1 MVSHQGTG
9 TSSKLKPQTGGV
21 KDHRAK
27 PLVLPCQDV
36 STFDCI
42 QDMCA
47 FLLKNLI
54 KTFIHCHFCLLPASR
69 TASSFTKIKDIRR
82 TSNTASKQDTD
93 QDESDVRSAEVP
105 EEPTTTPQ
113 PRPAAPARRIRPL
126 SQTRSFHSIFSS
138 LRGSVRNTA
147 NRGTS
152 RGRAQHRED
161 EEDVEEEEEEIPTT
175 PPPIAETT
183 TMEVILDTKAPEN
196 NVPPES
202 EDDLGYDEEPLTTKA
217 PSLKVLIPSST
228 KASARPN
235 ELPRR
240 PFKIRVHQKPGAKG
254 SSSSSSS
261 SSPSTTS
268 VSTSSKIP
276 ESPASKEDY
285 VAFTYP
291 ESKNTHDK
299 LRRTYTKPSP
309 PVVKD
314 TSQQT
319 EATSTGKG
327 SASTGRTNGSGFGS
341 RHGYSRR
348 HPGTL
353 LRRNSTRTPNDYKPA
368 VTSQSNMPRTPNRAT
383 SNTHGSATS
392 QSTLPD
398 SSTQNHKTSH
408 PYDSSTSGSPSQRET
423 HIQEKSDSYN
433 FDKSHSTSLQT
444 TQSASNHPST
454 INTSGSPQLRHTQSS
469 HTPSDQGTTI
479 REGNDDNYFK
489 NTDAKEP
496 KVEEPTSS
504 SKPQPTEQVKREEQ
518 DREESSNKKPVLAR
532 TRISPSF
539 AERFPWLASRYP
551 GRFGSGT
558 RGSSSRQDGRAPST
572 RTLSSTGA
580 STPILRG
587 TTTRISGATGAAGVP
602 KIQETSEG
610 LRTPSTPDSLK
621 NEAGVGSL
629 KPSLTNQNTAA
640 NDPRNAATSSSSTSS
655 SSATTSSKSN
665 FYPPSNGQGESQ
677 EPIHRETSNDNK
689 NDHDKDYLNERSRED
704 SGKNDKVADPT
715 SAPKNPTKMSSDP
728 HGNVEENHSMAT
740 SRTRSGS
747 TSQSVRPSAR
757 GNGRIHPSLLA
768 NRHFGG
774 SRLSTRTQL
783 GEDSRLGASASHS
796 SSSSADSLSSK
807 EKQPVVPSDRSI
819 GSGSSVTRISSS
831 RDSFRGQGGRT
842 RYPGLRGKP
851 TNGGQP
857 KQGNGN
863 GKVHCIVYVH
873 KTSCHS

>member
-1 MVSHQGTG
+1 M
-9 TSSKLKPQTGGV
+9 
-21 KDHRAK
+21 
-27 PLVLPCQDV
+27 
-36 STFDCI
+36 
-42 QDMCA
+42 
-47 FLLKNLI
+47 
-54 KTFIHCHFCLLPASR
+54 
-69 TASSFTKIKDIRR
+69 
-82 TSNTASKQDTD
+82 
-93 QDESDVRSAEVP
+93 E
-105 EEPTTTPQ
+105 
-113 PRPAAPARRIRPL
+113 
-126 SQTRSFHSIFSS
+126 
-138 LRGSVRNTA
+138 
-147 NRGTS
+147 
-152 RGRAQHRED
+152 
-161 EEDVEEEEEEIPTT
+161 EEEEEEIPTT

-183 TMEVILDTKAPEN
+183 TMEVILETKAPEN

-240 PFKIRVHQKPGAKG
+240 PIKIRVHQKPGAKG
-254 SSSSSSS
+254 SSSASYPPTSSS
-261 SSPSTTS
+261 SSPSATS

-276 ESPASKEDY
+276 ESTASKEVN

-291 ESKNTHDK
+291 ESKNTYDK
-299 LRRTYTKPSP
+299 LRRIYTKPSP

-314 TSQQT
+314 SSQQT
-319 EATSTGKG
+319 EGTSAGKG
-327 SASTGRTNGSGFGS
+327 SASTGRTSGSGFGS
-341 RHGYSRR
+341 RYGYSRR

-353 LRRNSTRTPNDYKPA
+353 LRRNSTRTLNDYKPA
-368 VTSQSNMPRTPNRAT
+368 VTSQSNLPRTPNRAT
-383 SNTHGSATS
+383 SNTHGTATS

-398 SSTQNHKTSH
+398 SNTQNHKISH
-408 PYDSSTSGSPSQRET
+408 SFDSSTSRSPSQRET
-423 HIQEKSDSYN
+423 QIQEKSDSYN
-433 FDKSHSTSLQT
+433 FDKSHSTLDSKSRGSTTSQT
-444 TQSASNHPST
+444 TRSASNHPST
-454 INTSGSPQLRHTQSS
+454 INTSGSPQLTHTQSS
-469 HTPSDQGTTI
+469 HTPSDQGTTK

-496 KVEEPTSS
+496 RVEEPTSS
-504 SKPQPTEQVKREEQ
+504 SKPQPTEQVKREEE
-518 DREESSNKKPVLAR
+518 DRKESSNEKPVLTR

-558 RGSSSRQDGRAPST
+558 RGSSSRQDGKAPST

-602 KIQETSEG
+602 RIQETSED

-629 KPSLTNQNTAA
+629 KPSLTNQNTAS
-640 NDPRNAATSSSSTSS
+640 NDPRNAATSSSSSSTS
-655 SSATTSSKSN
+655 TSSKSN
-665 FYPPSNGQGESQ
+665 PYPPSSGQGESR

-704 SGKNDKVADPT
+704 NGKNDKVADPT
-715 SAPKNPTKMSSDP
+715 SAPKNPTKTSSDP
-728 HGNVEENHSMAT
+728 HRNVEENHSVDT
-740 SRTRSGS
+740 SSRTRSGS
-747 TSQSVRPSAR
+747 SVRPSAR

-768 NRHFGG
+768 NRQFGG

-796 SSSSADSLSSK
+796 SSSSADSSSK
-807 EKQPVVPSDRSI
+807 VQQPVLPSDRSI
-819 GSGSSVTRISSS
+819 GSGSSVTRISSASS

-857 KQGNGN
+857 KPGNGN
-863 GKVHCIVYVH
+863 GKVHCIVYDN